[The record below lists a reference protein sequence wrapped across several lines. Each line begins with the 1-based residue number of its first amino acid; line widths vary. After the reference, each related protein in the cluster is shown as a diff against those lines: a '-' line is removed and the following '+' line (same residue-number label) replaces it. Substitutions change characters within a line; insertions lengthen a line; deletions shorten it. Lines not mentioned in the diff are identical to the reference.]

1 MWGAF
6 GLILLLANKLCF
18 ALDNGLSKTPP
29 MGWMTWERFR
39 CNTDCKDDPANCIR
53 YVNILLKLSRRCN
66 KLF

>member
-6 GLILLLANKLCF
+6 GLILLLANNVCF

-39 CNTDCKDDPANCIR
+39 CNTDCKDDPENCIR
-53 YVNILLKLSRRCN
+53 YVNM
-66 KLF
+66 